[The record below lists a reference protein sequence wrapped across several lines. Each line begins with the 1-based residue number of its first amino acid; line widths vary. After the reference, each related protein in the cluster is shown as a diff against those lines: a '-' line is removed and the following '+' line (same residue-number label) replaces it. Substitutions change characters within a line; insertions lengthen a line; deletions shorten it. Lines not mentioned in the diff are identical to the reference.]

1 MEGINSIVQSARNRA
16 KGYRNVNNF
25 IAMIFL
31 LGGKLKFK
39 CGLSMA

>member
-1 MEGINSIVQSARNRA
+1 
-16 KGYRNVNNF
+16 VNNF